1 MFKGLK
7 HLSKGCK
14 LLSKGLKHMSK
25 ALKHKIS
32 RGENIFSSRGK
43 LFFVK
48 DKINKNAI
56 FFFLLYF

>member
-7 HLSKGCK
+7 HLSKGRE

-25 ALKHKIS
+25 ALEHKIS

-43 LFFVK
+43 
-48 DKINKNAI
+48 
-56 FFFLLYF
+56 